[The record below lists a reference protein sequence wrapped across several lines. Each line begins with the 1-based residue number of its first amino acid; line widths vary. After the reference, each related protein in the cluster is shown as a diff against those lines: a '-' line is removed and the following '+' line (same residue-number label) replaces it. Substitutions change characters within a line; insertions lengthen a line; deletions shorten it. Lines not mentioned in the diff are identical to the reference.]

1 MAHDYFINVA
11 LAIVKMFSVLAGLLK
26 KTQSV
31 CIHALEPQTSQS
43 HPLVFIYVHEVYLLR
58 SVVRCENT
66 SGNLYDTVTLTGLT
80 GVNMIFHQDKQA
92 SADRECKT
100 LSNKQQ
106 GHAHHHSE

>member
-1 MAHDYFINVA
+1 M
-11 LAIVKMFSVLAGLLK
+11 
-26 KTQSV
+26 
-31 CIHALEPQTSQS
+31 CIHALEPQS
-43 HPLVFIYVHEVYLLR
+43 HPLVFNYVHEVYLLR

-66 SGNLYDTVTLTGLT
+66 SGNLYDTVTLTLVTGLT
-80 GVNMIFHQDKQA
+80 GVNIMIFHQDKQA